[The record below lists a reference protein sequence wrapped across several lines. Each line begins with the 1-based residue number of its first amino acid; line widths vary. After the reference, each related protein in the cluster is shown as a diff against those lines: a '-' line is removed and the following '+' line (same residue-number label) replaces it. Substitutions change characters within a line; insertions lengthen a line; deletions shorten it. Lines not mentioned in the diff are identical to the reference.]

1 MIKITSSKRRRH
13 PVQQW
18 QWRNG
23 WWYCNG
29 WWYEGRQSRDLL
41 SGDFPLQFQCN
52 ISCVNAKHISTAMP
66 CNALQCNV
74 QCVNAKHIWSGVRW
88 CSHTILCDTT
98 GILDRSILST
108 RSSENFTI
116 SILLKQIL
124 RSFMEIHKLQL
135 KWAPESM
142 TGGSMKY
149 ERWATCL
156 VEQQEKLPGLKPQW
170 RKAHIW
176 ERGNNGASSVEWRE
190 SFTATLSYSSALFHY
205 DDT

>member
-41 SGDFPLQFQCN
+41 SGAFPLQFQCN

-116 SILLKQIL
+116 SLLLKQIL
-124 RSFMEIHKLQL
+124 RSNNFMEIHIYHIAAK
-135 KWAPESM
+135 M
-142 TGGSMKY
+142 GSRKTFFLRKY
-149 ERWATCL
+149 DRWKCEVWKVGHVFSRAA
-156 VEQQEKLPGLKPQW
+156 
-170 RKAHIW
+170 RKASGLEATMEKSSHLR
-176 ERGNNGASSVEWRE
+176 ERQQWS
-190 SFTATLSYSSALFHY
+190 
-205 DDT
+205 